1 MLDGQTTIIAV
12 RHGETEWNVEGRWQ
26 GHFNSP
32 LTDKGKW
39 QAEALAKRLK
49 AIDFNHL
56 YSSDLGRAV
65 ETAKPIAALKGME
78 IKFEKRLREK
88 ALGIFEGMTREEMNL
103 NYPEEYDLYLEN
115 NPDYSAP
122 EGESSRQRFNRNIAA
137 LDEIALKH
145 KGETVLIVIHG
156 GVLDSI
162 IRYVLNI
169 PLDEPRR
176 FSMKNASISVCTCSN
191 GDWRL
196 ETWGDVSH
204 LSGFTEDQG
213 LVRGRMRK

>member
-1 MLDGQTTIIAV
+1 MHEEQTAIIAA
-12 RHGETEWNVEGRWQ
+12 RHGETVWNVEGRWQ

-32 LTDKGKW
+32 LTDKGKL
-39 QAEALAKRLK
+39 QAEALAERLK

-56 YSSDLGRAV
+56 YSSDLGRAA
-65 ETAKPIAALKGME
+65 ETAKPIAALKGIE
-78 IKFEKRLREK
+78 IKFDQRLREK

-103 NYPEEYDLYLEN
+103 KYPEEYQLYLKN

-122 EGESSRQRFNRNIAA
+122 EGESSRERFNRNIVA
-137 LDEIALKH
+137 LAEIALKH
-145 KGETVLIVIHG
+145 KGETVIMVIHG

-162 IRYVLNI
+162 MRFVLNI

-176 FSMKNASISVCTCSN
+176 FSIKNASISVCTCLN
-191 GDWRL
+191 GHWNL

-204 LSGFTEDQG
+204 L
-213 LVRGRMRK
+213 